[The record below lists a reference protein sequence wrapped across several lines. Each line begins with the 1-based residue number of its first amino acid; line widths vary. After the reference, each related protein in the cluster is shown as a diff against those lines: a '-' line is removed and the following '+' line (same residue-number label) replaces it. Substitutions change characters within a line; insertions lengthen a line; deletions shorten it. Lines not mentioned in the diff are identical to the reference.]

1 MPCANCNLAGPL
13 RAQVFYYHK
22 YSSASRRLPPDNIVQ
37 FWIPT
42 SSFQE
47 PANETA
53 KVRFHCN
60 YRLCFLFF
68 LKTTF
73 LRTEL
78 PPTACFG
85 EHRAWAKCHW
95 AIHVN
100 DCTWHLDHQEIF
112 GHISVSDFVT
122 TQGEKNFKAES
133 DLAYMNTAYFLLLEC
148 PFLLLYITD
157 GSQPSDLISGNKTL
171 WSWPLST
178 LCLTAKQG

>member
-22 YSSASRRLPPDNIVQ
+22 YSSACRRLPTDNIVQ

-42 SSFQE
+42 SSFQK

-60 YRLCFLFF
+60 YKPWWKK
-68 LKTTF
+68 KTTF

-85 EHRAWAKCHW
+85 EHRAWAKCHH

-112 GHISVSDFVT
+112 GHIS
-122 TQGEKNFKAES
+122 Q
-133 DLAYMNTAYFLLLEC
+133 
-148 PFLLLYITD
+148 
-157 GSQPSDLISGNKTL
+157 
-171 WSWPLST
+171 
-178 LCLTAKQG
+178 CLTLSPHKERKNLKRTLIYHTWTLLTSYFWIVLFSFFI